1 MHKSL
6 KKLISEKL
14 SHLSLEERRA
24 LPVICCGEEIIWV
37 PGLEVADTYAGRSAT
52 IIYSSEGNQ

>member
-1 MHKSL
+1 MHKNL

-14 SHLSLEERRA
+14 SCLSLEERRA
-24 LPVICCGEEIIWV
+24 LPVITDGEEIIWV